1 MRETF
6 ISQARSTCEAKQKS
20 CLSKQ
25 SLGIA
30 LAIKS
35 TLVQFRYHF
44 CVCVECW
51 HLQCSRFLFDVF
63 LLTWAPIRSARS
75 FTLFAWRGKT
85 GKTRLAEQLRGKQL
99 GTGSIPIKQLLHSA
113 EPRENLPHKGH
124 HRGPDLRPWGEKSA
138 SVQVTG
144 RQKSDLKQSL
154 HLIFLLTATSRYK
167 LLFCFFFFF

>member
-6 ISQARSTCEAKQKS
+6 ISQAHSTCEAKQKS

-44 CVCVECW
+44 FVCVECW

-113 EPRENLPHKGH
+113 EPRENLPHKGPPQRPGSQALRGKISLCAS
-124 HRGPDLRPWGEKSA
+124 HREAKIWFKTIPP
-138 SVQVTG
+138 
-144 RQKSDLKQSL
+144 
-154 HLIFLLTATSRYK
+154 FN
-167 LLFCFFFFF
+167 FFINGNF